1 MSTKKILL
9 QQIDNF
15 INELCTIFPEN
26 GEIQLF
32 GQKYNLISS
41 ANSNIVLEYFVK
53 FIYPYKT
60 EIMNCNESFFL
71 NGGGQEE
78 LKDNSGLKFRDNI
91 RNLWIKEMCDENKE
105 IIWKYFKIFIVLS
118 EKYIVETLNSEK

>member
-1 MSTKKILL
+1 
-9 QQIDNF
+9 
-15 INELCTIFPEN
+15 
-26 GEIQLF
+26 
-32 GQKYNLISS
+32 
-41 ANSNIVLEYFVK
+41 
-53 FIYPYKT
+53 
-60 EIMNCNESFFL
+60 MNCNESFFL